1 MDSLKEI
8 KKCEIMFDFSL
19 QIYYGSEFNLKTLSV
34 MALSESECDLW
45 LKGLEYLIEDVR
57 SASYKLHQERWFR
70 KGFYEME
77 TWYVLITCFH
87 ENLIFSSY
95 IIVFS
100 RFFFCLF

>member
-1 MDSLKEI
+1 
-8 KKCEIMFDFSL
+8 MFDFSL

-77 TWYVLITCFH
+77 TWYVLITCFN
-87 ENLIFSSY
+87 EY
-95 IIVFS
+95 
-100 RFFFCLF
+100 